1 MPPLSS
7 EYWHEKAMRTAATA
21 ETTTNAVMR
30 QSFRKVA
37 EQYRAIAAQRRL
49 VEQEEAKKPGRFSI
63 PHTVD

>member
-1 MPPLSS
+1 MPPLSA
-7 EYWHEKAMRTAATA
+7 EYWQEKAMRTAATA
-21 ETTTNAVMR
+21 EKTTNAVMR

-49 VEQEEAKKPGRFSI
+49 VEQEEPKKPGRFSI